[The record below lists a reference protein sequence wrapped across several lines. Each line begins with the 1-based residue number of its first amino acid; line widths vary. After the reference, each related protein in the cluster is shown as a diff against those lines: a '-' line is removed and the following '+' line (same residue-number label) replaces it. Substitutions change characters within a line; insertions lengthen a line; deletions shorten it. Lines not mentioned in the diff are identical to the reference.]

1 MKTPI
6 HAQQHPVRMMKRRI
20 EGYRW
25 DHPGLYSRMVSE
37 FSNMAAGGDGGP
49 YRLGYTWTTVRIA
62 YFKQWTDAM
71 FVQVLEELGEHL

>member
-1 MKTPI
+1 
-6 HAQQHPVRMMKRRI
+6 
-20 EGYRW
+20 
-25 DHPGLYSRMVSE
+25 
-37 FSNMAAGGDGGP
+37 MAAGGDGGP